1 MNAETPSIKLDDKI
15 IEKYKK
21 MDMVYLM
28 DQEFY
33 AYYKL
38 ITLIEKAKN
47 KDDLVFQLESIL
59 PAQGIRSEYYRS
71 IPFALHILRDFCS
84 VFKIEIDKIYLPED
98 KTSKGFYGDTLE
110 ELQKYL
116 SQKPNVPAI
125 IAERDFVDT
134 LVKGTATSRELFK
147 ISIPMGHLP
156 EVLDYAIFRI
166 KKPTKKQMQN
176 IQGFFWNYIE
186 KFGNN
191 QLRIANNHEIYFHSL
206 NQLSI
211 YANLLRS
218 HAKEHAPE
226 TIISLSEMLEDNSHL
241 PPGPL
246 KNYSRLMPIH
256 TLALAEKLGWIE
268 VIHVNAGYLDWMES
282 MDMYDTEKNQS
293 MAINGYRVKLK
304 VLDEFMEFTDPKTI
318 QEEPKMPATKE
329 RWWKVG
335 SKPEY
340 DAKSHKIKLE
350 DREYE
355 VPPRAY
361 NQHIVCEK
369 IFPPKKEIGEYLYQ
383 YEVEDILYKKKG
395 SDASPRAIYDAAEQ
409 LNKGLEEAG
418 MPKLFEGQ
426 ESPCRIRINKEL
438 FK

>member
-1 MNAETPSIKLDDKI
+1 MNAETPSIKLDDEI

-21 MDMVYLM
+21 MEMVYLM

-38 ITLIEKAKN
+38 IILIEKAKN

-71 IPFALHILRDFCS
+71 IPFALHILREFCS

-98 KTSKGFYGDTLE
+98 KTSKEFYGSSLE

-125 IAERDFVDT
+125 MAEREFVDA
-134 LVKGTATSRELFK
+134 LVKGTATSKELFK

-156 EVLDYAIFRI
+156 AVLDYAIFRI
-166 KKPTKKQMQN
+166 KKPTKKQLQN

-226 TIISLSEMLEDNSHL
+226 TIITLSEMLEDNSHL

-256 TLALAEKLGWIE
+256 TLTLAEKLGWIE

-304 VLDEFMEFTDPKTI
+304 VLDKFMEFTDPKAI
-318 QEEPKMPATKE
+318 QEEPEKTISGEKGWSEVDIPKFNVESGVITLGEMECLIPLSAVNQIVTCKA
-329 RWWKVG
+329 VF
-335 SKPEY
+335 SKP
-340 DAKSHKIKLE
+340 
-350 DREYE
+350 
-355 VPPRAY
+355 
-361 NQHIVCEK
+361 
-369 IFPPKKEIGEYLYQ
+369 IGEWTQEIDVIHDFYHGENSDRALKDAIRAINQKTREILGVDLFQ
-383 YEVEDILYKKKG
+383 YEGRSRRV
-395 SDASPRAIYDAAEQ
+395 
-409 LNKGLEEAG
+409 
-418 MPKLFEGQ
+418 
-426 ESPCRIRINKEL
+426 RIKSEL
-438 FK
+438 FKTLNV